1 MRLIGLCSVALFLT
15 LPMISGMAQAS
26 GAPARVTEVEK
37 AIAAVR
43 SGKTVDART
52 NAAEH
57 LASLTKKVSA
67 KEATEKLVI
76 DVMSLL
82 DSSDDSVRYWVAR
95 ALGNLGP
102 PAKAAIPKLEE
113 MLPKADCI
121 NGAITSASGIRY
133 ALIQMGVKPP
143 PPQKCPKIAG

>member
-1 MRLIGLCSVALFLT
+1 MRLIGLCSLASFLM
-15 LPMISGMAQAS
+15 LPTITGMAQAS
-26 GAPARVTEVEK
+26 GTPARVAEVEE

-43 SGKTVDART
+43 SDKTVDART

-57 LASLTKKVSA
+57 LASLTKKISA

-82 DSSDDSVRYWVAR
+82 DSSDDSVRFWVAR

-102 PAKAAIPKLEE
+102 IAKAAIPKLEE
-113 MLPKADCI
+113 MLPKADCM
-121 NGAITSASGIRY
+121 NGAITSANGIRY

-143 PPQKCPKIAG
+143 PPPKCQKIAG